1 MESDIANNR
10 YTRQILR
17 LGEVLE
23 LGKLKVSGNDLML
36 LCPFHKE
43 SNPSFGIN
51 TETGLYNCFS
61 CGAKGHISHFLGNLR
76 CNILTERTDRIE
88 DFEVTAKIDT
98 VSYSIKPSGGEVGGI
113 RNRLADV
120 SLNKY
125 TIKQL
130 LGQLTTGH
138 TVSLSG
144 AKTNSEWLGQ
154 QVVMIDI
161 DNNYSVN
168 FKELIDFAKEVGVE
182 PSFAYQTYSSTENVC
197 RCRFAYAFKEVITDK
212 QVYSSIANMLI
223 KKLSAYGADKQC
235 ADFCRLFYGTM
246 NKDVYIG
253 NLLYSSCRFTSEQLN
268 EVAKIFGKGYR
279 STKSKKVIADA
290 ITGDAE
296 TEKADIYDYMEG
308 KKFRHDKLAMDIIK
322 QYNIVRMNHNQ
333 LYYYDRGIHVR
344 DLYRDIEQIIAAKFS
359 TLDIARRKEV
369 TEYIAVAPNINK
381 NENNSEFLACKN
393 GILNYRTLEMQD
405 FNSDIILTHKINAD
419 YIPFDTSMTN
429 SFVDTFMSQVTENNK
444 DMEILIYES
453 IGASCIKENVHG
465 KCIIFNRFRSEM
477 ENQLYLK

>member
-253 NLLYSSCRFTSEQLN
+253 NLLYSSCRFTNEQLN

-279 STKSKKVIADA
+279 STKSEKVIADST
-290 ITGDAE
+290 TGDAE
-296 TEKADIYDYMEG
+296 TEEVDISQYMEG
-308 KKFRHDKLAMDIIK
+308 KKFRHDLFT
-322 QYNIVRMNHNQ
+322 
-333 LYYYDRGIHVR
+333 R
-344 DLYRDIEQIIAAKFS
+344 DLMQQYHFITLNAIPHFYRDGLYINNYSNRVIEKLIKKYLPTLGSFLINEVLNDLALFS
-359 TLDIARRKEV
+359 ESKEETDYHTLAFKNGLVDIEEPKLKPFTPDVVLTSKLDVNFVDLDINTCSNTIVDK
-369 TEYIAVAPNINK
+369 
-381 NENNSEFLACKN
+381 F
-393 GILNYRTLEMQD
+393 M
-405 FNSDIILTHKINAD
+405 SDITGRRQGN
-419 YIPFDTSMTN
+419 
-429 SFVDTFMSQVTENNK
+429 
-444 DMEILIYES
+444 
-453 IGASCIKENVHG
+453 
-465 KCIIFNRFRSEM
+465 
-477 ENQLYLK
+477 